1 MVGATPSPSPEQEQ
15 RQPAS
20 GSTGSSTLT
29 EPSGS
34 TPGSTP
40 SQADSM
46 PVQPAMRNMQ
56 VVRGKDWKWGDQDG
70 GAGSKGIV
78 IEGSSDREDGWV
90 RVAWDNGR

>member
-1 MVGATPSPSPEQEQ
+1 
-15 RQPAS
+15 
-20 GSTGSSTLT
+20 
-29 EPSGS
+29 
-34 TPGSTP
+34 
-40 SQADSM
+40 M